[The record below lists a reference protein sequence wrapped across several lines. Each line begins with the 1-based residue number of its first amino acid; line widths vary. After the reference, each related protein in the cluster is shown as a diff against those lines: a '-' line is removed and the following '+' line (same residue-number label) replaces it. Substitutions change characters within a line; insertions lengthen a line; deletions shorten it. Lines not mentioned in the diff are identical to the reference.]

1 MNLEIRLKV
10 LPLLYGYSDRHN
22 QGERRAGATQAGDGR
37 AWRGKEVRSRR
48 REEFR
53 ATFGKTV
60 AFLDMIGVREKL
72 EEILGDIE
80 VADSPA
86 TISKLKGKLDVIM
99 KYVNVFK
106 AASDSINRTEKTI
119 IKEQRVEETESG
131 MSGDTGNIEIIEKI
145 DYDTIAGAVKR

>member
-1 MNLEIRLKV
+1 MGTAIDIIK
-10 LPLLYGYSDRHN
+10 
-22 QGERRAGATQAGDGR
+22 
-37 AWRGKEVRSRR
+37 GKEERALRR
-48 REEFR
+48 QGMEERVEIKKYEVDDKVREEFR

-119 IKEQRVEETESG
+119 LKEQRGEEPESV

>member
-1 MNLEIRLKV
+1 MGTAIDIIK
-10 LPLLYGYSDRHN
+10 
-22 QGERRAGATQAGDGR
+22 
-37 AWRGKEVRSRR
+37 GKEERALRR
-48 REEFR
+48 QGMEERGEIKKYEVDDKVREEFR

-72 EEILGDIE
+72 EEILGDME

-119 IKEQRVEETESG
+119 IKEQRGEETESV
-131 MSGDTGNIEIIEKI
+131 MSGDAGNIEIIEKI
-145 DYDTIAGAVKR
+145 DYDTVAGAVKR

>member
-1 MNLEIRLKV
+1 MGTAIDIIK
-10 LPLLYGYSDRHN
+10 
-22 QGERRAGATQAGDGR
+22 
-37 AWRGKEVRSRR
+37 GKEERALRR
-48 REEFR
+48 QGMEERGELKKYEVDDKVREEFR

-106 AASDSINRTEKTI
+106 AASDNINRTEKTI
-119 IKEQRVEETESG
+119 IKELRGEETESE
-131 MSGDTGNIEIIEKI
+131 MSGDTGNIEIIDKI
-145 DYDTIAGAVKR
+145 DYDIIAGAVKR

>member
-1 MNLEIRLKV
+1 MGTAIDIIK
-10 LPLLYGYSDRHN
+10 
-22 QGERRAGATQAGDGR
+22 
-37 AWRGKEVRSRR
+37 GKEERALRR
-48 REEFR
+48 QGMEDRGEVKKYEVDDKVREEFR

-119 IKEQRVEETESG
+119 IKEQRVEETESV

>member
-1 MNLEIRLKV
+1 MGTAIDIIK
-10 LPLLYGYSDRHN
+10 
-22 QGERRAGATQAGDGR
+22 
-37 AWRGKEVRSRR
+37 GKEARALRR
-48 REEFR
+48 QGMDERGEIKKYEVDDKVREEFR

-119 IKEQRVEETESG
+119 IKEQRGEEAESV
-131 MSGDTGNIEIIEKI
+131 MSGDRGNIEIIEKI

>member
-1 MNLEIRLKV
+1 MGTAIDIIK
-10 LPLLYGYSDRHN
+10 
-22 QGERRAGATQAGDGR
+22 
-37 AWRGKEVRSRR
+37 GKEERELRR
-48 REEFR
+48 QEMEERGEVKKYEVDEGVREEFR

-119 IKEQRVEETESG
+119 IKEQRGEETESV

>member
-1 MNLEIRLKV
+1 MSTAIDIIK
-10 LPLLYGYSDRHN
+10 
-22 QGERRAGATQAGDGR
+22 
-37 AWRGKEVRSRR
+37 GKEERELRR
-48 REEFR
+48 QGMEERGEMKKYEVDDKVREEFR

-119 IKEQRVEETESG
+119 IKEQRGEETESV

-145 DYDTIAGAVKR
+145 DYDTVAGAVKR

>member
-1 MNLEIRLKV
+1 MGTAIDIIK
-10 LPLLYGYSDRHN
+10 
-22 QGERRAGATQAGDGR
+22 
-37 AWRGKEVRSRR
+37 GKEERALRR
-48 REEFR
+48 QGMEERGELKKYEVDDKVREEFR

-80 VADSPA
+80 EADSPA

-119 IKEQRVEETESG
+119 IKEQRVEETESV

>member
-1 MNLEIRLKV
+1 MGTAIDIIK
-10 LPLLYGYSDRHN
+10 
-22 QGERRAGATQAGDGR
+22 
-37 AWRGKEVRSRR
+37 GKEERALRR
-48 REEFR
+48 QEMEERGEVKKYEVDDNVREEFR
-53 ATFGKTV
+53 AVFGKTV

-119 IKEQRVEETESG
+119 IKEQRGEETESE

>member
-1 MNLEIRLKV
+1 MGTAIDIIK
-10 LPLLYGYSDRHN
+10 
-22 QGERRAGATQAGDGR
+22 
-37 AWRGKEVRSRR
+37 GKEERALRR
-48 REEFR
+48 QGMEERGELKKYEVDDKVREEFR

-119 IKEQRVEETESG
+119 IKEQRVEETESV

-145 DYDTIAGAVKR
+145 EYDTIAGAVKR

>member
-1 MNLEIRLKV
+1 MGTAIDIIK
-10 LPLLYGYSDRHN
+10 
-22 QGERRAGATQAGDGR
+22 
-37 AWRGKEVRSRR
+37 GKEERELRR
-48 REEFR
+48 HGMDERGEIKKYEVDDKVREEFS

-119 IKEQRVEETESG
+119 IKEQRGEEPESV

>member
-1 MNLEIRLKV
+1 MGTAIDIIK
-10 LPLLYGYSDRHN
+10 
-22 QGERRAGATQAGDGR
+22 
-37 AWRGKEVRSRR
+37 GKEERELRR
-48 REEFR
+48 QEMDERGEVKKYEVDDKVREEFR

-119 IKEQRVEETESG
+119 IKEQRGEETESV

>member
-1 MNLEIRLKV
+1 MGTAIDIIK
-10 LPLLYGYSDRHN
+10 
-22 QGERRAGATQAGDGR
+22 
-37 AWRGKEVRSRR
+37 GKEERALRR
-48 REEFR
+48 QEMEERGEVKKYEVDDKVREEFR

-119 IKEQRVEETESG
+119 IKDQRGEETESV

>member
-1 MNLEIRLKV
+1 MGTAIDIIK
-10 LPLLYGYSDRHN
+10 
-22 QGERRAGATQAGDGR
+22 
-37 AWRGKEVRSRR
+37 GKEERALRR
-48 REEFR
+48 QGMDERGEIKKYEVDDKVREEFR

-119 IKEQRVEETESG
+119 IKEQRGEETESE
-131 MSGDTGNIEIIEKI
+131 MSGETGNIEIIDKI

>member
-1 MNLEIRLKV
+1 MGTAIDIIK
-10 LPLLYGYSDRHN
+10 
-22 QGERRAGATQAGDGR
+22 
-37 AWRGKEVRSRR
+37 GKEERALRR
-48 REEFR
+48 QGMEERGELKKYEVDDKVREEFR

-119 IKEQRVEETESG
+119 IKEQRVEETESV
-131 MSGDTGNIEIIEKI
+131 MSGATGNIEIIEKI

>member
-1 MNLEIRLKV
+1 MGTAIDIIK
-10 LPLLYGYSDRHN
+10 
-22 QGERRAGATQAGDGR
+22 
-37 AWRGKEVRSRR
+37 GKEERELRR
-48 REEFR
+48 QGMDERGEIKKYEVDDKVREEFR

-119 IKEQRVEETESG
+119 IKEQRGEETESV

>member
-1 MNLEIRLKV
+1 MGTAIDIIK
-10 LPLLYGYSDRHN
+10 
-22 QGERRAGATQAGDGR
+22 
-37 AWRGKEVRSRR
+37 GKEERALRR
-48 REEFR
+48 QGMEERGELKKYEVDDKVREEFR
-53 ATFGKTV
+53 ATFGKAV

-80 VADSPA
+80 VSDSPA

-119 IKEQRVEETESG
+119 IKEQRVEETESV
-131 MSGDTGNIEIIEKI
+131 MSGDRGNIEIIEKI

>member
-1 MNLEIRLKV
+1 MGTAIDIIK
-10 LPLLYGYSDRHN
+10 
-22 QGERRAGATQAGDGR
+22 
-37 AWRGKEVRSRR
+37 GKEDRALRR
-48 REEFR
+48 QGMEERGELKKYEVDEKVREEFR

-86 TISKLKGKLDVIM
+86 TIIKLKGKLDVIM

-119 IKEQRVEETESG
+119 IKEQRGEETASE

>member
-1 MNLEIRLKV
+1 MGTAIDIIK
-10 LPLLYGYSDRHN
+10 
-22 QGERRAGATQAGDGR
+22 
-37 AWRGKEVRSRR
+37 GKEDRALRR
-48 REEFR
+48 QGMEERGELKKYEVDEKVREEFR

-119 IKEQRVEETESG
+119 IKEQRVEETESV

>member
-1 MNLEIRLKV
+1 MGTAIDIIKGREERELRRQGMEERGEVKKYEVDDKV
-10 LPLLYGYSDRHN
+10 
-22 QGERRAGATQAGDGR
+22 
-37 AWRGKEVRSRR
+37 

-119 IKEQRVEETESG
+119 IKEQRGEEPESV
-131 MSGDTGNIEIIEKI
+131 MSGDTGNIEIIDKI

>member
-1 MNLEIRLKV
+1 MGTAIDIIK
-10 LPLLYGYSDRHN
+10 
-22 QGERRAGATQAGDGR
+22 
-37 AWRGKEVRSRR
+37 GKEERELRR
-48 REEFR
+48 QGMEERGELKKYEVDEGVREEFR

-119 IKEQRVEETESG
+119 IKEQRGEETESV
-131 MSGDTGNIEIIEKI
+131 MSGDTGNIEIIDKI

>member
-1 MNLEIRLKV
+1 MGTAIDIIK
-10 LPLLYGYSDRHN
+10 
-22 QGERRAGATQAGDGR
+22 
-37 AWRGKEVRSRR
+37 GKEERELRR
-48 REEFR
+48 QGMEERGEIKKYEVDDKVREEFR

-119 IKEQRVEETESG
+119 IKEQRGEETESV
-131 MSGDTGNIEIIEKI
+131 MSGETGNIEIIEKI

>member
-1 MNLEIRLKV
+1 MGTAIDIIK
-10 LPLLYGYSDRHN
+10 
-22 QGERRAGATQAGDGR
+22 
-37 AWRGKEVRSRR
+37 GKEARELRR
-48 REEFR
+48 QGMEERGEVKKYEVDDKVREEFR

-60 AFLDMIGVREKL
+60 AFLDMIGVRDKL

-119 IKEQRVEETESG
+119 IKEQRGEETESV

>member
-1 MNLEIRLKV
+1 MGTAIDIIK
-10 LPLLYGYSDRHN
+10 
-22 QGERRAGATQAGDGR
+22 
-37 AWRGKEVRSRR
+37 GKEERALRR
-48 REEFR
+48 QGMEERGEVKKYEVDEKVREEFR

-86 TISKLKGKLDVIM
+86 TIIKLKGKLDVIM

-119 IKEQRVEETESG
+119 IKEQRVEETESV

>member
-1 MNLEIRLKV
+1 MGTAIDIIK
-10 LPLLYGYSDRHN
+10 
-22 QGERRAGATQAGDGR
+22 
-37 AWRGKEVRSRR
+37 GKEERELRR
-48 REEFR
+48 QGMDERGEVKKYEVDDKVREEFR

-106 AASDSINRTEKTI
+106 AASDSINRTDKTI
-119 IKEQRVEETESG
+119 IKEQRGEETESV

>member
-1 MNLEIRLKV
+1 MGTAIDIIK
-10 LPLLYGYSDRHN
+10 
-22 QGERRAGATQAGDGR
+22 
-37 AWRGKEVRSRR
+37 GKEERALRR
-48 REEFR
+48 QEMEERGEVKKYEVDDKVREEFR

-119 IKEQRVEETESG
+119 IKEQRGEEPESV

>member
-1 MNLEIRLKV
+1 MGTAIDIIK
-10 LPLLYGYSDRHN
+10 
-22 QGERRAGATQAGDGR
+22 
-37 AWRGKEVRSRR
+37 GKEERELRR
-48 REEFR
+48 QGMEERGEIKKYEVDDKVREEFR

-119 IKEQRVEETESG
+119 IKEQRVEETESV
-131 MSGDTGNIEIIEKI
+131 MSGDTGNIEIIDKI

>member
-1 MNLEIRLKV
+1 MGTAIDIIK
-10 LPLLYGYSDRHN
+10 
-22 QGERRAGATQAGDGR
+22 
-37 AWRGKEVRSRR
+37 GKEERALRR
-48 REEFR
+48 QGMEERGEVKKYEVDDKVREEFR

-119 IKEQRVEETESG
+119 IKEQRGEETESVI
-131 MSGDTGNIEIIEKI
+131 SGDTGNIEIIDKI

>member
-1 MNLEIRLKV
+1 MGTAIDIIK
-10 LPLLYGYSDRHN
+10 
-22 QGERRAGATQAGDGR
+22 
-37 AWRGKEVRSRR
+37 GKEERELRR
-48 REEFR
+48 QGMDERGEIKKYEVDDKVREEFR

-119 IKEQRVEETESG
+119 IKEQRVEETESV

>member
-1 MNLEIRLKV
+1 MGTAIDIIK
-10 LPLLYGYSDRHN
+10 
-22 QGERRAGATQAGDGR
+22 
-37 AWRGKEVRSRR
+37 GKEERALRR
-48 REEFR
+48 QEMEDRGEIKKYEVDDKVREEFR
-53 ATFGKTV
+53 STFGKTV

-86 TISKLKGKLDVIM
+86 MISKLKGKLDVIM

-119 IKEQRVEETESG
+119 IKEQRGEETESV

>member
-1 MNLEIRLKV
+1 MGTAIDIIK
-10 LPLLYGYSDRHN
+10 
-22 QGERRAGATQAGDGR
+22 
-37 AWRGKEVRSRR
+37 GKEERALRR
-48 REEFR
+48 QEMEERGELKKYEVDDKVREEFR

-80 VADSPA
+80 VSDSPA

-119 IKEQRVEETESG
+119 IKEQRGEEPESV

>member
-1 MNLEIRLKV
+1 MGTAIDIIK
-10 LPLLYGYSDRHN
+10 
-22 QGERRAGATQAGDGR
+22 
-37 AWRGKEVRSRR
+37 GKEERELRR
-48 REEFR
+48 HGMDERGEIKKYEVDDKVREEFR

-119 IKEQRVEETESG
+119 IKEQRVLET
-131 MSGDTGNIEIIEKI
+131 GDGQGIEMGNIEIIEKI

>member
-1 MNLEIRLKV
+1 MGTAIDIIK
-10 LPLLYGYSDRHN
+10 
-22 QGERRAGATQAGDGR
+22 
-37 AWRGKEVRSRR
+37 GKEERALRR
-48 REEFR
+48 QEMEERGEVKKYEVDEGVREEFR

-72 EEILGDIE
+72 EDILGDIE
-80 VADSPA
+80 VAESPA
-86 TISKLKGKLDVIM
+86 AISKLKGKLDVIM
-99 KYVNVFK
+99 KYVNVFR

-119 IKEQRVEETESG
+119 IKEQRVEESESV

>member
-1 MNLEIRLKV
+1 MGTAIDIIK
-10 LPLLYGYSDRHN
+10 
-22 QGERRAGATQAGDGR
+22 
-37 AWRGKEVRSRR
+37 GKEGRELRR
-48 REEFR
+48 QGMEERGELKKYEVDDKVREEFR

-119 IKEQRVEETESG
+119 IKEQRGEETESV

>member
-1 MNLEIRLKV
+1 MGTAIDIIK
-10 LPLLYGYSDRHN
+10 
-22 QGERRAGATQAGDGR
+22 
-37 AWRGKEVRSRR
+37 GKEERALRR
-48 REEFR
+48 QGMDERGEIKKYEVDDKVREEFR

-119 IKEQRVEETESG
+119 IKEQRGEEPESV

>member
-1 MNLEIRLKV
+1 MGTAIDIIK
-10 LPLLYGYSDRHN
+10 
-22 QGERRAGATQAGDGR
+22 
-37 AWRGKEVRSRR
+37 GKEERALRR
-48 REEFR
+48 QGMEERGEVKKYEVDDKVREEFR
-53 ATFGKTV
+53 ETFGKTV

-119 IKEQRVEETESG
+119 IKEQRGEETESV

>member
-1 MNLEIRLKV
+1 MGTAIDIIK
-10 LPLLYGYSDRHN
+10 
-22 QGERRAGATQAGDGR
+22 
-37 AWRGKEVRSRR
+37 GKEERALRR
-48 REEFR
+48 HEMDERGEVKKYEVDDKVREEFR

-119 IKEQRVEETESG
+119 IKEQRVEETESV
-131 MSGDTGNIEIIEKI
+131 MSGDMGNIEIIEKI

>member
-1 MNLEIRLKV
+1 MGTAIDIIK
-10 LPLLYGYSDRHN
+10 
-22 QGERRAGATQAGDGR
+22 
-37 AWRGKEVRSRR
+37 GKEERELRR
-48 REEFR
+48 QGMEERGEIKKYEVDDKVREEFR

-119 IKEQRVEETESG
+119 IKEQRVEETESV
-131 MSGDTGNIEIIEKI
+131 MSGDTWNIEIIEKI

>member
-1 MNLEIRLKV
+1 MGTAIDIIK
-10 LPLLYGYSDRHN
+10 
-22 QGERRAGATQAGDGR
+22 
-37 AWRGKEVRSRR
+37 GKEERSLRR
-48 REEFR
+48 QVMEERGEIKKYEVDDKVREEFR

-60 AFLDMIGVREKL
+60 VFLDMIGVREKL

-119 IKEQRVEETESG
+119 IKEQRVEETESVK
-131 MSGDTGNIEIIEKI
+131 SGDTGNIEIIEKI